1 MDIIC
6 LSTTDWD
13 EIWGSRQQ
21 IMSRLA
27 SDGHRILFVER
38 QVSPEQIL
46 RAPDRYWKRK
56 RSSIFTGQIRQI
68 HENIWLSSPPLT
80 PPGRYYF
87 HFLNKVGQR
96 NLAHDLAQ
104 PIAKLGFQ
112 HYILWLYPPQSAPL
126 IPYLKPDL
134 VVYHCIDYFPA
145 GILGRKRTV
154 LQQQEDQL
162 LDNADCIFVNS
173 RGLIEELKKRT
184 HKNLILIP
192 SAVDVDHFQQTDGIH
207 VDLSTIPHPRVGFS
221 GTLDA
226 RFDSTLVESIARSR
240 PDWQI
245 ILLGDQRPGFKNS
258 VILHSLSNIH
268 FMGKKPYQELPF
280 WFNGFDVLMIPY
292 VQSERTF
299 YISPLKFYEYL
310 ATGKPI
316 ITVPLPEIMDYQP
329 HISLARSPVEFIH
342 AIDSAI
348 ASSSPSDMEKRR
360 QIAKMNTWRNRI
372 DAMLSAIQD
381 RLKQPNDQ
389 G

>member
-27 SDGHRILFVER
+27 ADGHRILFVER
-38 QVSPEQIL
+38 QVSPEQLL
-46 RAPDRYWKRK
+46 RAPERYWKRK
-56 RSSIFTGQIRQI
+56 RSSIFTGQIKKIQ
-68 HENIWLSSPPLT
+68 ENIWLFSPPLT
-80 PPGRYYF
+80 PPGRYYS
-87 HFLNKVGQR
+87 HLLNRIGQR
-96 NLAHDLAQ
+96 HLAHDLAQ
-104 PIAKLGFQ
+104 PIDTLGFQ
-112 HYILWLYPPQSAPL
+112 HYILWLYPPQSAPI

-162 LDNADCIFVNS
+162 LDNANCIFVNS
-173 RGLIEELKKRT
+173 RGLIEKFKKRT
-184 HKNLILIP
+184 NKTLILIP
-192 SAVDVDHFQQTDGIH
+192 SAVDVDHFQQTDEIH
-207 VDLSTIPHPRVGFS
+207 PDLSLIPHPRLGFS

-226 RFDSTLVESIARSR
+226 RFDSILVESIARSR

-245 ILLGDQRPGFKNS
+245 ILLGDQRPGFNNS

-268 FMGKKPYQELPF
+268 FMGKKPYQELPL
-280 WFNGFDVLMIPY
+280 WLNGFDVLIIPY
-292 VQSERTF
+292 VQSERTLF
-299 YISPLKFYEYL
+299 ISPLKFYEYL

-329 HISLARSPVEFIH
+329 HIYLAGSPMDFIH
-342 AIDSAI
+342 AIESAI
-348 ASSSPSDMEKRR
+348 ASISLSDMEKRR
-360 QIAKMNTWRNRI
+360 QIAKINSWRNRV
-372 DAMLSAIQD
+372 DTMLSAIQD
-381 RLKQPNDQ
+381 QLKQAHDQ